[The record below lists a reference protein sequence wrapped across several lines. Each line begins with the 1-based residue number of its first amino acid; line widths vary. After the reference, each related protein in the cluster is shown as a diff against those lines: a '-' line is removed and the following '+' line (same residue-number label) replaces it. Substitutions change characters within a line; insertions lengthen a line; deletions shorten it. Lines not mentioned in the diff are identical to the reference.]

1 MMNVRQR
8 WDCAGLILTIVSAL
22 SACGRSPTSPSTA
35 LSSISVTGTVPALG
49 QSSQFTAKATLSNG
63 TSQDVTTQATWQ
75 SSNTAVVTVSATGVV
90 TAQGVG
96 TAEIS
101 ASYQNA
107 TGKLPVSLAVTLTSV
122 QVGAAGNASTRLQPG
137 QTLQLW
143 ALAKYSDG
151 VSSDVTNAST
161 WQSSNPVVATV
172 SSEGTLR
179 AAAAGDVDVVATYQ
193 KVQGAVHAVVLR
205 PGCDAT
211 TLSPGSL
218 TFNAFGQYGFVTVTT
233 PLSDCYWTA
242 QSDASW
248 LKLKFDPGRSGSGS
262 FQYQVPVNNYPNAR
276 TANIIVTVTGGVTL
290 AHTVSQQA
298 PASCSYVVT
307 PAEASFTAAGGS
319 GFFDVVTTPADCRW
333 TATSEYGIAYGV
345 PLTGATTGTGAG
357 RVTYTVTPS
366 FRSYAVSNPIE
377 VAGLSGA
384 NPPATHTV
392 HIAAR

>member
-1 MMNVRQR
+1 M
-8 WDCAGLILTIVSAL
+8 
-22 SACGRSPTSPSTA
+22 
-35 LSSISVTGTVPALG
+35 
-49 QSSQFTAKATLSNG
+49 
-63 TSQDVTTQATWQ
+63 
-75 SSNTAVVTVSATGVV
+75 
-90 TAQGVG
+90 
-96 TAEIS
+96 
-101 ASYQNA
+101 
-107 TGKLPVSLAVTLTSV
+107 
-122 QVGAAGNASTRLQPG
+122 
-137 QTLQLW
+137 
-143 ALAKYSDG
+143 
-151 VSSDVTNAST
+151 
-161 WQSSNPVVATV
+161 
-172 SSEGTLR
+172 
-179 AAAAGDVDVVATYQ
+179 VATYQ